1 MISKRG
7 IIIHVYHPSNEASD
21 IIATKKGFAAL
32 FASRLHEEGDV
43 ISNYNL
49 NYILIIMKIKFAR
62 LIKLT
67 HIQSA
72 LTPYYV

>member
-7 IIIHVYHPSNEASD
+7 EIRHVYHSSSEDSD

-43 ISNYNL
+43 ISSHIETHSLTLCVY
-49 NYILIIMKIKFAR
+49 IIMK
-62 LIKLT
+62 L
-67 HIQSA
+67 
-72 LTPYYV
+72 